1 MQHWVPGLIAA
12 CLLTG
17 STSAGPI
24 QFVVAEFPSEK
35 VHNDSYLI
43 SIDDGDVSRL
53 NHARALVDWVAS
65 GADPQ
70 NSPGATIVVANV
82 VAGEDGIN
90 RDILADG
97 MPLWSW
103 HTTNPI
109 NFADFTIEILDGWP
123 TFVEQNVN
131 SWIANT
137 NGAVGFWGYTV
148 VEELET
154 VPEPTT
160 SALAIG
166 LSLLVLGVRS
176 RTGVPRPS
184 SRNQASIAQRLSA

>member
-1 MQHWVPGLIAA
+1 MRHWVPGLLVAA
-12 CLLTG
+12 CWLTG

-24 QFVVAEFPSEK
+24 QFVVAELPSRK

-53 NHARALVDWVAS
+53 EHARSLVDWVAS
-65 GADPQ
+65 GANPQ

-103 HTTNPI
+103 HTTPPVD
-109 NFADFTIEILDGWP
+109 FADATIEILDGGP
-123 TFVEQNVN
+123 SFVEQDVD

-137 NGAVGFWGYTV
+137 NGAIGFWGYTV
-148 VEELET
+148 VEELQT
-154 VPEPTT
+154 VPEPTA
-160 SALAIG
+160 SALALG
-166 LSLLVLGVRS
+166 LCPLLLGLRS
-176 RTGVPRPS
+176 RKKP
-184 SRNQASIAQRLSA
+184 A